1 MNPTR
6 RERNMLF
13 VPAARWA
20 MIGKAAASA
29 ADAVCIDLED
39 SVPAAEKEAS
49 RANVVKAFTEL
60 DFGKRTRM
68 YRINAVD
75 TGYAYRDLIE
85 VVEAAGDRIDTIML
99 PKATRA
105 ADVQFV
111 DTLLTQIEQR
121 QGFTRR
127 IGIEAQI
134 ENAAGFVWLREI
146 ASASSRLECLIFGAG
161 DYAAS
166 MHMPAAGIGTF
177 DENDALYPGHRW
189 HSAMHGIVASARA
202 NALRCIDGPYSDFS
216 DLAGFERAC
225 RIARA
230 MGFDGKQ
237 CIHPSQLETAAR
249 VFTPGDAEVAHARRV
264 VAAYDDGVAA
274 GRGAVSLDGKMID
287 EANVRMARS
296 VLNQIESN

>member
-85 VVEAAGDRIDTIML
+85 VVEAAGNLHRL
-99 PKATRA
+99 RSCCPRRPARQ
-105 ADVQFV
+105 DVQFV
-111 DTLLTQIEQR
+111 DTLADADRAATGIHSTASGSKR
-121 QGFTRR
+121 RSRTRR
-127 IGIEAQI
+127 
-134 ENAAGFVWLREI
+134 
-146 ASASSRLECLIFGAG
+146 ASSGC
-161 DYAAS
+161 
-166 MHMPAAGIGTF
+166 
-177 DENDALYPGHRW
+177 
-189 HSAMHGIVASARA
+189 
-202 NALRCIDGPYSDFS
+202 
-216 DLAGFERAC
+216 
-225 RIARA
+225 
-230 MGFDGKQ
+230 
-237 CIHPSQLETAAR
+237 
-249 VFTPGDAEVAHARRV
+249 
-264 VAAYDDGVAA
+264 
-274 GRGAVSLDGKMID
+274 
-287 EANVRMARS
+287 ARS
-296 VLNQIESN
+296 RVRRRAWSV